1 MFGVQGGSVALSTA
15 VGTFIGGPVGTLV
28 GFAVGS
34 AFSILVDGIE
44 WNGKTGREHIKSW
57 Y

>member
-1 MFGVQGGSVALSTA
+1 M
-15 VGTFIGGPVGTLV
+15 GTFIGGPVGTLV

>member
-1 MFGVQGGSVALSTA
+1 LILGRT
-15 VGTFIGGPVGTLV
+15 
-28 GFAVGS
+28 FAVRRLERV
-34 AFSILVDGIE
+34 SILVDGIE

>member
-1 MFGVQGGSVALSTA
+1 LSQQIYNKSFFTILKC
-15 VGTFIGGPVGTLV
+15 GRT
-28 GFAVGS
+28 FAVRRLERV
-34 AFSILVDGIE
+34 SILVDGIE